1 MKKLLTSQEVEM
13 INKLGVEELTASQ
26 TYLHLSNTMKTIG
39 FFGAEKFFMAES
51 NSEREHFNKLEV
63 FMNDMNE
70 QIEVRTLQAVNIEIE
85 DLMEAFEHA
94 LEMEMNLLGQYEE
107 AYKKSSPKLQALI
120 HHFLE
125 LQVESVGEYGDLIAR
140 LSRTNEPI
148 LIDQELGK

>member
-39 FFGAEKFFMAES
+39 FFGAEKFFMNES
-51 NSEREHFNKLEV
+51 NSEREHYNKLEA

-70 QIEVRTLQAVNIEIE
+70 QIEVRTLQAVNIEID

-94 LEMEMNLLGQYEE
+94 LEMEMNLLGQYE
-107 AYKKSSPKLQALI
+107 AAWDKSSPKLKPLL
-120 HHFLE
+120 HHFIE

>member
-1 MKKLLTSQEVEM
+1 MKKLLTPQEVDM
-13 INKLGVEELTASQ
+13 LNALGAEELKASQ
-26 TYLHLSNTMKTIG
+26 AYLHLSNTMKTIG

-51 NSEREHFNKLEV
+51 DSERGHYSKLEA

-70 QIEVRTLQAVNIEIE
+70 QIEVPALESQSEDVD
-85 DLMEAFEHA
+85 DLMGAFQFA
-94 LEMEMNLLGQYEE
+94 INMEMDLLGKYED
-107 AYKKSSPKLQALI
+107 AYKMASPKMQALI

-125 LQVESVGEYGDLIAR
+125 IQTEAVGEYGDLIAR

>member
-1 MKKLLTSQEVEM
+1 MKKLLTTQEVEM

-39 FFGAEKFFMAES
+39 FFGAEKFFMNES
-51 NSEREHFNKLEV
+51 NSEREHYNKLET

-70 QIEVRTLQAVNIEIE
+70 QIEVRTLQAVNIEID

-107 AYKKSSPKLQALI
+107 AYKKSSPKLQAFI

>member
-1 MKKLLTSQEVEM
+1 MKKLLTPDEVEM

-39 FFGAEKFFMAES
+39 FFGAEKFFMNES
-51 NSEREHFNKLEV
+51 NSEREHYNKLEA

-70 QIEVRTLQAVNIEIE
+70 QIEVPTLQAVNIEID

-94 LEMEMNLLGQYEE
+94 LEMEMNLLSQYEE

-140 LSRTNEPI
+140 LSRTTEPI

>member
-1 MKKLLTSQEVEM
+1 MKKLLTPDEVEM

-39 FFGAEKFFMAES
+39 FFGAEKFFMNES
-51 NSEREHFNKLEV
+51 NSEREHYNKLEV

-70 QIEVRTLQAVNIEIE
+70 QIEVRTLQAVNIEID

-94 LEMEMNLLGQYEE
+94 LEMEMNLLSQYEE

-140 LSRTNEPI
+140 LSRTTEPI

>member
-1 MKKLLTSQEVEM
+1 MKKLLTPDEVEM

-39 FFGAEKFFMAES
+39 FFGAEKFFMNES
-51 NSEREHFNKLEV
+51 NSERDHYNKLEV

-70 QIEVRTLQAVNIEIE
+70 QIEVRTLQAVNIEID

-94 LEMEMNLLGQYEE
+94 LEMEMNLLDQYEE
-107 AYKKSSPKLQALI
+107 AYEEASPKLKAFFI
-120 HHFLE
+120 EFIN

-140 LSRTNEPI
+140 LSRTTEPI

>member
-1 MKKLLTSQEVEM
+1 MKKLLTPDEVEM

-51 NSEREHFNKLEV
+51 NSEREHYNKLEA

-70 QIEVRTLQAVNIEIE
+70 QIEVRTLQAVNIEID

-94 LEMEMNLLGQYEE
+94 LEMEMNLLSQYEE

-125 LQVESVGEYGDLIAR
+125 IQVESVGEYGDLIAR
-140 LSRTNEPI
+140 LSRTTEPI

>member
-1 MKKLLTSQEVEM
+1 
-13 INKLGVEELTASQ
+13 
-26 TYLHLSNTMKTIG
+26 
-39 FFGAEKFFMAES
+39 
-51 NSEREHFNKLEV
+51 
-63 FMNDMNE
+63 MNDMNE
-70 QIEVRTLQAVNIEIE
+70 QIEVRTLQAVNIEID

-94 LEMEMNLLGQYEE
+94 LEMEMNLLSQYEE

-140 LSRTNEPI
+140 LSRTTEPI

>member
-1 MKKLLTSQEVEM
+1 MKKLLTPDEVEM

-39 FFGAEKFFMAES
+39 FFGAEKFFMNES
-51 NSEREHFNKLEV
+51 NSEREHYNKLEA

-70 QIEVRTLQAVNIEIE
+70 QIEVRTLQAVNIEID

-140 LSRTNEPI
+140 LSRTSEPI

>member
-1 MKKLLTSQEVEM
+1 MKKLLTPDEVEM

-51 NSEREHFNKLEV
+51 NSEREHYNKLET

-70 QIEVRTLQAVNIEIE
+70 QIEVRALQAIKVEID
-85 DLMEAFEHA
+85 DLMEALEYA
-94 LEMEMNLLGQYEE
+94 LDIEMNLLGQYEE

-125 LQVESVGEYGDLIAR
+125 IQVESVGEYGDLIAR
-140 LSRTNEPI
+140 LSRTTEPI

>member
-1 MKKLLTSQEVEM
+1 M

-39 FFGAEKFFMAES
+39 FFGAEKFFMNES
-51 NSEREHFNKLEV
+51 NSEREHYNKLEA

-70 QIEVRTLQAVNIEIE
+70 QIEVRTLQAVNIEID

-94 LEMEMNLLGQYEE
+94 LEMEMNLLGQYE
-107 AYKKSSPKLQALI
+107 AAWDKSSAKLKPLL
-120 HHFLE
+120 HHFIE

>member
-51 NSEREHFNKLEV
+51 NSEREHYNKLEA

-70 QIEVRTLQAVNIEIE
+70 QIEVRTLQAVNIEID

-94 LEMEMNLLGQYEE
+94 LEMETNLLGQYEE

>member
-1 MKKLLTSQEVEM
+1 MKKLLTTQEVEM

-39 FFGAEKFFMAES
+39 FFGAEKFFMNES
-51 NSEREHFNKLEV
+51 NSEREHYNKLEA

-70 QIEVRTLQAVNIEIE
+70 QIEVRTIQAVNIEID

-94 LEMEMNLLGQYEE
+94 LEMEMNLLGQYE
-107 AYKKSSPKLQALI
+107 AAWDKSSAKLKPLL
-120 HHFLE
+120 HHFIE

>member
-1 MKKLLTSQEVEM
+1 MKKLLTTQEVEM

-51 NSEREHFNKLEV
+51 NSEREHFNKLEA

-70 QIEVRTLQAVNIEIE
+70 QIEVRTLQAVNIEID
-85 DLMEAFEHA
+85 DLMEAFETA
-94 LEMEMNLLGQYEE
+94 LEMEMNLLAQYESSYE
-107 AYKKSSPKLQALI
+107 KASPKLKAL
-120 HHFLE
+120 FLDFIN

>member
-39 FFGAEKFFMAES
+39 FFGAEKFFMEES
-51 NSEREHFNKLEV
+51 NSEREHFNKLEG

-70 QIEVRTLQAVNIEIE
+70 QIEVRALQAIKVEID
-85 DLMEAFEHA
+85 DLMEALEYA
-94 LEMEMNLLGQYEE
+94 LDIEMNLLGQYEA
-107 AYKKSSPKLQALI
+107 AYEKASPKLKAL
-120 HHFLE
+120 FLDFINI
-125 LQVESVGEYGDLIAR
+125 QVESVGEYGDLIAR
-140 LSRTNEPI
+140 LSRTTEPI

>member
-1 MKKLLTSQEVEM
+1 MKRLLTPDEVEM

-39 FFGAEKFFMAES
+39 FFGAEKFFMNES
-51 NSEREHFNKLEV
+51 NSEREHYNKLEA

-70 QIEVRTLQAVNIEIE
+70 QIEVRTLQAVNIEID

-140 LSRTNEPI
+140 LSRTAEPI

>member
-39 FFGAEKFFMAES
+39 FFGAEKFFMNES
-51 NSEREHFNKLEV
+51 NSEREHYNKLEA

-70 QIEVRTLQAVNIEIE
+70 QIEVRTLQAVNIEID

-94 LEMEMNLLGQYEE
+94 LEMEMNLLGQYE
-107 AYKKSSPKLQALI
+107 AAWDKSSAKLKPLL
-120 HHFLE
+120 HHFIE

>member
-1 MKKLLTSQEVEM
+1 MKNLLTPQEVKM
-13 INKLGVEELTASQ
+13 LNNLGKEELKASQ
-26 TYLHLSNTMKTIG
+26 TYLHFSNTMKTIG

-51 NSEREHFNKLEV
+51 NSEREHFSKLET

-70 QIEVRTLQAVNIEIE
+70 QIEVPAIEAVNTNIQ
-85 DLMEAFEHA
+85 DLMDAFEYA
-94 LEMEMNLLGQYEE
+94 IEMEMDLLAMYED
-107 AYKKSSPKLQALI
+107 AYKMASPKMQALI

-125 LQVESVGEYGDLIAR
+125 IQTEAVGEYGDLIAR

>member
-1 MKKLLTSQEVEM
+1 MKKLLTPDEVEM

-51 NSEREHFNKLEV
+51 NSEREHYNKLEA

-70 QIEVRTLQAVNIEIE
+70 QIEVRTLQAVNIEID

-94 LEMEMNLLGQYEE
+94 LEMEMNLLSQ
-107 AYKKSSPKLQALI
+107 
-120 HHFLE
+120 
-125 LQVESVGEYGDLIAR
+125 
-140 LSRTNEPI
+140 
-148 LIDQELGK
+148 

>member
-1 MKKLLTSQEVEM
+1 MKKLLTTQEVEM

-39 FFGAEKFFMAES
+39 FFGAEKFFMNES
-51 NSEREHFNKLEV
+51 NSEREHYNKLEA

>member
-39 FFGAEKFFMAES
+39 FFGAEKFFMNES
-51 NSEREHFNKLEV
+51 NSEREHYNKLEA

-70 QIEVRTLQAVNIEIE
+70 QIEVRTIQAVNIEID

-94 LEMEMNLLGQYEE
+94 LEMEMNLLGQYE
-107 AYKKSSPKLQALI
+107 AAWDKSSAKLKPLL
-120 HHFLE
+120 HHFIE

>member
-13 INKLGVEELTASQ
+13 INKLGVEELTASH

-39 FFGAEKFFMAES
+39 FFGAEKFFMDES
-51 NSEREHFNKLEV
+51 NSEREHFNKLEA

-70 QIEVRTLQAVNIEIE
+70 QIEVRALEAVKVEID

-94 LEMEMNLLGQYEE
+94 LDMEMSLLGKYED
-107 AYKKSSPKLQALI
+107 AYEKATPKSKAL
-120 HHFLE
+120 FLDFINI
-125 LQVESVGEYGDLIAR
+125 QVESVGEYGDLIAR